1 MSDERSVPEASPA
14 PRRRALG
21 RGLDT
26 LLPAGPPS
34 GLRMVGVERIEA
46 NPNQPRHRMD
56 SAATGELAA
65 SIREH
70 GVLQPLMVTELGAGR
85 FRLIVGERRW
95 QAARAA
101 GLSEVPVI
109 VREATDRQTLE
120 LALIEN
126 VQRTDLNPLEEA
138 AAYQRLMQEFGLT
151 QQALATQVGRGRVA
165 VANAVRLLS
174 LPESL
179 KRALAEG
186 RISEG
191 HARALLGLPGNQD
204 RMAALDRIERE
215 DLSVRQTE
223 ELVRRML
230 HPGKRRKA
238 PPALHPDVAA
248 AEEDLRRALG
258 TKVSLRR
265 GRRGGRIVIEYF
277 SDEEFDALYRRLM
290 GED

>member
-1 MSDERSVPEASPA
+1 
-14 PRRRALG
+14 
-21 RGLDT
+21 
-26 LLPAGPPS
+26 
-34 GLRMVGVERIEA
+34 MVGVDRIEA
-46 NPNQPRHRMD
+46 NLSQPRQRLD
-56 SAATGELAA
+56 RSAIEELAA
-65 SIREH
+65 SVREH
-70 GVLQPLMVTELGAGR
+70 GVLQPLVVTELGGGR

-120 LALIEN
+120 LAVIEN
-126 VQRTDLNPLEEA
+126 VQRSDLNPLEEA

-151 QQALATQVGRGRVA
+151 QQGLAKQVGRGRVA

-174 LPESL
+174 LPESV

-191 HARALLGLPGNQD
+191 HARALLGLPAKQD
-204 RMAALDRIERE
+204 QIAALDRVERE
-215 DLSVRQTE
+215 DLNVRQTE
-223 ELVRRML
+223 ELVRRIL
-230 HPGKRRKA
+230 HPTKKRE
-238 PPALHPDVAA
+238 PPQPLHPDVAA
-248 AEEDLRRALG
+248 AEEDLRKALG
-258 TKVSLRR
+258 TKVTLRH
-265 GRRGGRIVIEYF
+265 GKRGGHIVIEYY